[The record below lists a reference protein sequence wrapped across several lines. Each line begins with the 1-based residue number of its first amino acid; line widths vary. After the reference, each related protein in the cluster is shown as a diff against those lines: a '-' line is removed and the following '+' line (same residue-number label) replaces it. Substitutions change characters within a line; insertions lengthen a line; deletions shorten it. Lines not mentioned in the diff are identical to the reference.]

1 MGFITILLVLLQGFI
16 LSWVRSVQAKQKES
30 EDRDAAIRKEIAE
43 IRVMMASDYV
53 PRAEQRDLRE
63 EFRSGLERVA
73 HQLSDINNKLDRKVD
88 KQ

>member
-30 EDRDAAIRKEIAE
+30 EDRDAAIRKELADQ
-43 IRVMMASDYV
+43 RVAMASDYV

-73 HQLSDINNKLDRKVD
+73 YQLSDINNKLDRKVD